1 MGSRRRAAGATC
13 ALTAL
18 TKSASEA
25 PRPQLQRRNFV
36 GTDSYNFYNLLQLL
50 QPHHGTRALRPW
62 FGGLPTDRLRPCD
75 RPINRGA
82 DKKRQRSSKQRS
94 RMTAKEHLH
103 YLNGCTNIFC
113 LVVK

>member
-25 PRPQLQRRNFV
+25 PSPQLQRRNFV
-36 GTDSYNFYNLLQLL
+36 GTNSNFSNSNFYNLLQLS

-75 RPINRGA
+75 RPFNRGA
-82 DKKRQRSSKQRS
+82 DKKRQRSREGAS
-94 RMTAKEHLH
+94 RGVE
-103 YLNGCTNIFC
+103 
-113 LVVK
+113 

>member
-25 PRPQLQRRNFV
+25 PSPQLQRRNFV
-36 GTDSYNFYNLLQLL
+36 GTNSNFYNLLQLL

-62 FGGLPTDRLRPCD
+62 FGGLPTDRLRSCY

-82 DKKRQRSSKQRS
+82 DKKRQRSRESKQRS
-94 RMTAKEHLH
+94 RMTAKEFLH
-103 YLNGCTNIFC
+103 Y
-113 LVVK
+113 